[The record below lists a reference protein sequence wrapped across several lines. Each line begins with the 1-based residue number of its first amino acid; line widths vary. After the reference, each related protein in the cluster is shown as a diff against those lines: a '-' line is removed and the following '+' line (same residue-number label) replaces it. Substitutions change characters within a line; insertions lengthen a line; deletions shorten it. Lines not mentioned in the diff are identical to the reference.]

1 MYSLHRW
8 IRASLI
14 GTVIAVGIGVET
26 VDAEPRF
33 RQHLINPESEFSACA
48 AIDVNR
54 DGKLDIFCGGFW
66 YQAPDWQRHPTR
78 SVPQIRGR
86 YDDYS
91 NLPLDVN
98 GDGWQD
104 IVSINYRSRSLF
116 WVEHPGESLGMWKTH
131 LIDSP
136 GPSETGRLADI
147 DDDGYLDLL
156 PNGKDFAAWYR
167 LNIGSNLET
176 PTNDRLPSAE
186 IRWTKH
192 ELPELLQGHGL
203 GFGDIDGDGR
213 KDLVSA
219 NGWAKAPENRFND
232 RWQSY
237 PEFNTHRDASVPILV
252 HDVDQ
257 DGDADVI
264 WGRGHNIG
272 LYWYEQVCHPER
284 REWKFHV
291 IDTSWSAAHSMLL
304 ADIDND
310 QRMDLVTAKRYLGH
324 GGKDPAEYDP
334 LGVYW
339 YQFDVNT
346 RSWKKHVASL
356 GGTCGFDLDPK
367 CIDLDGDGD
376 IDILAPTR
384 GGLHYLENLGSDM
397 DAADAEVADPQI
409 VEVTYPQSEPLLT
422 FQDAQGEI
430 RTVENGFDWGI
441 RRWQI
446 QKNLE
451 RVMGPL
457 PDSSRRVPL
466 EMRVEEE
473 QEVDN
478 YLRKKISYVA
488 ENGDRVPAFLLVPK
502 AVEKNPGQKFP
513 ALLCLH
519 PTSPLGKAQICGID
533 GKPSR
538 FYAHELA
545 KRGFICLAPDY
556 PSFGDYTD
564 YDFGSDLYV
573 SGTMKA
579 IWNNVRGVDLLE
591 SLTSVDR
598 DKIGAIGHSLGGHNA
613 LFTAV
618 FDQRIRAVVT
628 SCGFNAFEDYYQ
640 GNLTGWT
647 SDRYMPRIRTE
658 FGKNPQRMPFDFD
671 DILAA
676 ISPRPVF
683 INAPLH
689 DANFAVVG
697 VEKSVASA
705 RSVYEFHEAG
715 DKLVVVYPNAEHDFP
730 EDIRWQC
737 YDWLKQQLKP

>member
-14 GTVIAVGIGVET
+14 GTLIAVGIAVET

-33 RQHLINPESEFSACA
+33 RRHLINAESEFSACA

-66 YQAPDWQRHPTR
+66 YQAPDWQRHQTR

-147 DDDGYLDLL
+147 DDDGHLDLL

-176 PTNDRLPSAE
+176 PTNGRVPSAK

-192 ELPELLQGHGL
+192 ELPELLKGHGL

-219 NGWAKAPENRFND
+219 NGWARAPENRITD
-232 RWQSY
+232 RWHSY
-237 PEFNTHRDASVPILV
+237 PEFKIHRDASVPILV

-272 LYWYEQVCHPER
+272 LYWYEQVRHPER

-310 QRMDLVTAKRYLGH
+310 QRIDLVTAKRYLGH

-346 RSWKKHVASL
+346 RSWKKHVASF
-356 GGTCGFDLDPK
+356 GGSCGFDLDPK

-384 GGLHYLENLGSDM
+384 GGLHYLENLGSDT

-409 VEVTYPQSEPLLT
+409 VEVTYPQDEPLLT
-422 FQDAQGEI
+422 FQDAQGET
-430 RTVENGFDWGI
+430 RPVENGFDWGI

-502 AVEKNPGQKFP
+502 AVEQNPDQKFP

-564 YDFGSDLYV
+564 YDFSADLYV

-591 SLTSVDR
+591 SLSSVDR

-658 FGKNPQRMPFDFD
+658 FGKDPQRMPFDFD

-683 INAPLH
+683 INAPLY
-689 DANFAVVG
+689 DSNFAVVG

-705 RSVYEFHEAG
+705 RGVYEFQKAG

-730 EDIRWQC
+730 EDIRRQC